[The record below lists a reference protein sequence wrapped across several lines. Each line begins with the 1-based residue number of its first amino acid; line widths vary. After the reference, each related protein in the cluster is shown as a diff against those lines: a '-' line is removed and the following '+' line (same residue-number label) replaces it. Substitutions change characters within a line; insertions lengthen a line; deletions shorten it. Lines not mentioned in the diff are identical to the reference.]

1 MNALFTIGQT
11 MNSLDYRKIFRGLA
25 TIGILII
32 FLLPH
37 LVFELVTEAGHVVL
51 ELIVELGHIVFEWVE
66 ISLDTVIELLFET
79 ELHDT
84 QIIVFYIIMAVVC
97 FALYRL
103 ALLIP
108 RWLRRLYNRL
118 VAYYFGQ
125 KNRLSLYWQSLS
137 LLNKIKMAA
146 IGIGVSVGYLY
157 VFFSF

>member
-1 MNALFTIGQT
+1 

-137 LLNKIKMAA
+137 LLNKIKLIA
-146 IGIGVSVGYLY
+146 ITVSISYLY
-157 VFFSF
+157 LFFSF